1 MRHLK
6 VGGDYADALG
16 SDSTMTAS
24 QRAAYSA
31 EMDRIYGAFVRRVS
45 EGRRMPEARVREIAN
60 GRVWTGAQAK
70 GLGLVDS
77 LGGFYDAV
85 ARAKA
90 LGGIKGDAK
99 LVSYGSESSSW
110 EALRRMVGA
119 SITSARVVSGGADL
133 MASPVASS
141 LSQHLVEARM
151 RGMGATVLAPK
162 PW

>member
-1 MRHLK
+1 
-6 VGGDYADALG
+6 
-16 SDSTMTAS
+16 MTPT
-24 QRAAYSA
+24 QRAAFSA
-31 EMDRIYGAFVRRVS
+31 EMDRIYGAFVQRVS
-45 EGRRMPEARVREIAN
+45 QGRHIPVARVREIAN

-70 GLGLVDS
+70 SLGLVDS

-99 LVSYGSESSSW
+99 LVGYGEGGSSW
-110 EALRRMVGA
+110 EALRRMIGA

-133 MASPVASS
+133 MASPAAAT
-141 LSQHLVEARM
+141 LSRRLVEARL
-151 RGMGATVLAPK
+151 RGAGADVLAPT